1 MLFHSFK
8 FLVFFVLFFA
18 IYWAIKP
25 HVWRMRWLLLGS
37 IVFYMSWIPW
47 HISLILFS
55 AGVDYFLA
63 MRIERSDRPGLRK
76 LFLFLSIGTNLG
88 LLLFFKYFNFF
99 LGNLDA
105 ALAPMGL
112 SVAALRLDLMLPLGI
127 SFYTFETISYIVD
140 VYLGKVHAVRS
151 PLDYALYIM
160 FFPHLIA
167 GPIVRSHDFLPQLRR
182 PKRFSWERM
191 QVGAQL
197 FTLGLFKKAIIAD
210 HLATLVDPVFAHP
223 GQFGS
228 ASIWLAVLAYAAQIY
243 CDFSGYS
250 DMALGLAHTLGFHLP
265 INFNMP
271 YFAVSITEF
280 WQRWH
285 ISLSTWLRDYLYIPL
300 GGNRGSTFQTCR
312 NLMAT
317 MLLGGLWHGASWTFL
332 FWGLFHGL
340 LLVVHRLVPWPAWFS
355 QSWTKPLR
363 MATTFFCVAVG
374 WVFFRALTLE
384 AALEILGRMFRPVAG
399 LTLEPVMWMTGIVLL
414 SLIFAAHLLAN
425 LWRLDGWRPRIP
437 APAYG
442 VALGLLL
449 VLALVLYPA
458 TEKAF
463 IYFQF

>member
-8 FLVFFVLFFA
+8 FLVFFVVFFA

-63 MRIERSDRPGLRK
+63 MKIERSNRPSLRK
-76 LFLFLSIGTNLG
+76 LLLLMSIGTNLG

-99 LGNLDA
+99 LSNLDA
-105 ALAPMGL
+105 ALAPLGL
-112 SVAALRLDLMLPLGI
+112 SVAALRLDLILPLGI

-140 VYLGKVHAVRS
+140 VYQGKVRAVRS

-210 HLATLVDPVFAHP
+210 HLATLVDPVFAQP
-223 GQFGS
+223 GLYGS

-271 YFAVSITEF
+271 YFAVNITQF

-300 GGNRGSTFQTCR
+300 GGNRGGTLLTCR

-332 FWGLFHGL
+332 LWGLYHGL
-340 LLVVHRLVPWPAWFS
+340 LLVVHRLMPWPAWLS
-355 QSWTKPLR
+355 RPWTQPLR
-363 MATTFFCVAVG
+363 MATTFFCVAIG

-384 AALEILGRMFRPVAG
+384 AALEILGRLFRPVAG
-399 LTLEPVMWMTGIVLL
+399 LTLEPVLWTTGLALL
-414 SLIFAAHLLAN
+414 GLILLAHLAAT
-425 LWRLDGWRPRIP
+425 LWRLEGWRPRIP
-437 APAYG
+437 APVYG
-442 VALGLLL
+442 MALGLLL

>member
-8 FLVFFVLFFA
+8 FLVFFVVFFA
-18 IYWAIKP
+18 VYWSVKA

-47 HISLILFS
+47 HIVLILFS

-63 MRIERSDRPGLRK
+63 MRIEQSRRPQWRK
-76 LFLFLSIGTNLG
+76 IYLALSISTNLG
-88 LLLFFKYFNFF
+88 LLVFFKYFNFF

-105 ALAPMGL
+105 VLTPMGL
-112 SVAALRLDLMLPLGI
+112 SVAALRLDLVLPLGI

-140 VYLGKVHAVRS
+140 VYLGKVRAVQS
-151 PLDYALYIM
+151 PLEYALYIM

-210 HLATLVDPVFAHP
+210 HLATLVDPVFAQP
-223 GQFGS
+223 GVYSS
-228 ASIWLAVLAYAAQIY
+228 AAVWLAVLAYAGQIY

-271 YFAVSITEF
+271 YFAANISEF

-300 GGNRGSTFQTCR
+300 GGNRGSRWQTCR
-312 NLMAT
+312 NLMIT

-332 FWGLFHGL
+332 FWGFYHGA
-340 LLVVHRLVPWPAWFS
+340 LLVVHRLIPWPQWFS
-355 QSWTKPLR
+355 HPWMKPLR
-363 MATTFFCVAVG
+363 VATTFLSVAIG
-374 WVFFRALTLE
+374 WVFFRAVTWE
-384 AALEILGRMFRPVAG
+384 VAVEILHRLFQTAAG
-399 LTLEPVMWMTGIVLL
+399 ITFDAAGWRVGPLL
-414 SLIFAAHLLAN
+414 LGLLFVSHLLGTGF
-425 LWRLDGWRPRIP
+425 RVERWRPWIP

-449 VLALVLYPA
+449 VLAFVLFPA